1 MATANEQLTMR
12 CDMMR
17 KVNSCF
23 AVSAILL
30 SISAGAANAD
40 GIDVAQFLM
49 HTKRSYSSNAIAG
62 MFLLSMTINYALN
75 LIVIGLPARKY
86 FKLTNRRAAV
96 DTIWITVLGQATD
109 RIGAILG
116 LIISALISGTI
127 GLNSLDE
134 VGKVAYYVIPVVT
147 WAVISGSIWIFAKF
161 FWKING
167 YKVGLISLLAGI
179 LTNPVWA
186 NLILGI

>member
-1 MATANEQLTMR
+1 M
-12 CDMMR
+12 
-17 KVNSCF
+17 
-23 AVSAILL
+23 
-30 SISAGAANAD
+30 
-40 GIDVAQFLM
+40 
-49 HTKRSYSSNAIAG
+49 
-62 MFLLSMTINYALN
+62 
-75 LIVIGLPARKY
+75 IVIGLPARKY
-86 FKLTNRRAAV
+86 FKLTNRRAVV

-109 RIGAILG
+109 RIGAVLG
-116 LIISALISGTI
+116 LIISALISGAI

-167 YKVGLISLLAGI
+167 YKVGLMSLLAGI

-186 NLILGI
+186 NLILGF